1 MKKLD
6 TDQKSKKSQEEKNNQ
21 VSSSFIKEK
30 LAGEII
36 ENEGGDFYKREVHYD
51 LARNHGFYQIGE
63 IFEHKFS
70 DLKVILNKKD
80 KNIFKDKKMSDILN
94 NFLFID
100 TETTGLMGGTGT
112 LPFMIGAGYFKD
124 NKFIVRQYFMR
135 DYDDEYALLLDL
147 KKLIKANDYLVSF
160 NGKTFDL
167 PLLET
172 RFVLNRMNK
181 PEADFHFDLLHIS
194 RRVWNHL
201 PSCSLGSL
209 ENKIL
214 DIYRRDDVPGSEI
227 PKIYFKYLR
236 KKDPLLVA
244 PIFKH
249 NLIDIVSLVILL
261 KHLLEVY
268 NNTRNCQLSA
278 NELYNLG
285 RHWEKKKELKKSID
299 FLEEA
304 REKSQKYK
312 LDEDIAK
319 KLSWQY
325 KREDNW
331 EKAVLIWDEMV
342 ENKQGK
348 LFPYRELAKYYEHQL
363 KDYQKAKYYVQQALE
378 ILLEKRVIFSDFE
391 EEKEKLDHRLN
402 RLVKKMEKGV

>member
-6 TDQKSKKSQEEKNNQ
+6 TDQKSKTSQEEKTSK

-51 LARNHGFYQIGE
+51 LDRNHGFYQLGE
-63 IFEHKFS
+63 IFDHKFT
-70 DLKVILNKKD
+70 DLKVLLNKEEKNLFED
-80 KNIFKDKKMSDILN
+80 KSMKDILN

-112 LPFMIGAGYFKD
+112 LPFMIGAGFFED
-124 NKFIVRQYFMR
+124 NNFIVRQYFMR

-147 KKLIKANDYLVSF
+147 KNLIKTNDYLVSF

-167 PLLET
+167 PLLNT

-201 PSCSLGSL
+201 PSCSLGNL
-209 ENKIL
+209 EKEIL

-244 PIFKH
+244 PVFKH

-304 REKSQKYK
+304 KEKSQKYK

-331 EKAVLIWDEMV
+331 DKAVLIWEEMIK
-342 ENKQGK
+342 NNQGK

-363 KDYQKAKYYVQQALE
+363 KNYQKAKKYVIMAE
-378 ILLEKRVIFSDFE
+378 DILREKRILFE
-391 EEKEKLDHRLN
+391 NYNDKKEKLEHRLK
-402 RLVKKMEKGV
+402 RLDKKLEKGD